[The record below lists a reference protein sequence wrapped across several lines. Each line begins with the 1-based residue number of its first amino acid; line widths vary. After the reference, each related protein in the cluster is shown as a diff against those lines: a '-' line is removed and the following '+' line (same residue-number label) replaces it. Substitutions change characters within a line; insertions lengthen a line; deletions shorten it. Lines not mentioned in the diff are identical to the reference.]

1 MKLTD
6 QQKQNLI
13 NNGIEFKRFELREDK
28 QVIKLEKQIQS
39 ANKEL
44 YDYLLSHLPKELRE

>member
-13 NNGIEFKRFELREDK
+13 NKGIEFKRFELREDK